1 MNKAIALVTFAVG
14 AAIGSFATWQ
24 YVKKKYEKLA
34 QEEIEEVREYYGHK
48 YVGPE
53 QAEDVVTEVEN
64 EVARTTAAVMANK
77 DKPSV
82 AEYAAKLAKEG
93 YTNYSNNANR
103 EDPKPKDHF
112 TFPSVPDPIDKP
124 YVISPDEFGEFED
137 YSQINLTYFADGV
150 VADDD
155 DEILDNWEE
164 IIGDALDH
172 FGEYEDDAVHVR
184 NDARRCDYEILARDK
199 KYSEFLEENP
209 HKAGF

>member
-1 MNKAIALVTFAVG
+1 MNKAIGFVTFAVG
-14 AAIGSFATWQ
+14 AALGSFVTWQ

-34 QEEIEEVREYYGHK
+34 QEEIEEVREYYNDK

-53 QAEDVVTEVEN
+53 QGENIVAEVEDT
-64 EVARTTAAVMANK
+64 VARTTAAVMANK

-82 AEYAAKLAKEG
+82 AEYAAKIAKEG
-93 YTNYSNNANR
+93 YTNYSNNAKHA
-103 EDPKPKDHF
+103 DPEPKDHL
-112 TFPSVPDPIDKP
+112 TPPSVPDPIDKP

-137 YSQINLTYFADGV
+137 YSQISLTYFADGV

-184 NDARRCDYEILARDK
+184 NDARRCDYEILVNK
-199 KYSEFLEENP
+199 QKYSEFLDENP
-209 HKAGF
+209 HKVGF